1 MGRGEKNRRF
11 SLSGSMTILIWVPLE
26 IDKERDK
33 GFKWKSFLW
42 EVMSGRDS
50 KAQQP
55 VAGYDESGPLEGSW
69 S

>member
-11 SLSGSMTILIWVPLE
+11 RLSGSMTVLIWVPPE
-26 IDKERDK
+26 IDK

-42 EVMSGRDS
+42 EVIPGSDS

-55 VAGYDESGPLEGSW
+55 VAGYDESGHLEGSW

>member
-1 MGRGEKNRRF
+1 
-11 SLSGSMTILIWVPLE
+11 MTVLIWVPLE
-26 IDKERDK
+26 IDK

-42 EVMSGRDS
+42 EVIPGSDS

-55 VAGYDESGPLEGSW
+55 VAGYDESGHLEGSW